1 MLSTRKQWNAIIQPY
16 QASRLGRDAYADL
29 GTDDTLCEKDVLEK
43 NKILNVMIL
52 WIENHEVST
61 DYILQ
66 IFTEFKLKL
75 FVSLFTIK

>member
-1 MLSTRKQWNAIIQPY
+1 MIQPY
-16 QASRLGRDAYADL
+16 LASRFGRDAYMDL

-52 WIENHEVST
+52 WIRNHEIST

-66 IFTEFKLKL
+66 NFSKIVLKL
-75 FVSLFTIK
+75 FFSLFTINKSSSSES